1 MKEAFSEVS
10 PPFDAMASALGP
22 PPSAVESDR
31 HWCWQGTLGGA
42 RFAFY
47 GKASGDEGVG
57 ERDVEAAL
65 ERAGIAL
72 ATLRQVHSARVI
84 EATAAGPCGDGD
96 ALVTSERGLALRVV
110 TADCVP
116 VLLASPAAIAAV
128 HAGWRGL
135 AAGILSGAV
144 AALGPA
150 ARPLRAVIG
159 PSIGRCCYE
168 VGPEV
173 AEQVAHRAGSATV
186 ILERGEG
193 LRPHLDLALAAR
205 LELAR
210 AGVEEIATI
219 DVCTRCAVER
229 LWSYRRD
236 GKRAGRNV
244 ALIWRDRAPQDG
256 AQERS

>member
-1 MKEAFSEVS
+1 M
-10 PPFDAMASALGP
+10 
-22 PPSAVESDR
+22 VESDR
-31 HWCWQGTLGGA
+31 HWCWRGTLGGA
-42 RFAFY
+42 RFSFY
-47 GKASGDEGVG
+47 GKASGADGGGEG
-57 ERDVEAAL
+57 DVEAAL

-72 ATLRQVHSARVI
+72 VTLRQVHSARVI
-84 EATAAGPCGDGD
+84 EATAAGPRGDGD
-96 ALVTSERGLALRVV
+96 ALMTRQRGLALRVV

-116 VLLASPAAIAAV
+116 VLLASPDAIAAV

-135 AAGILSGAV
+135 AAGILSTVV
-144 AALGPA
+144 AALGPD

-173 AEQVAHRAGSATV
+173 AEQVAHRAGSAAV

-193 LRPHLDLALAAR
+193 RRPHLDLALAAR
-205 LELAR
+205 LELAA

-219 DVCTRCAVER
+219 DACTRCAVER

-236 GKRAGRNV
+236 GKRSGRNV
-244 ALIWRDRAPQDG
+244 ALIWRDR
-256 AQERS
+256 ERV